1 MAQRRRLASQALSYM
16 PMKKILYIGLLSLLM
31 FSRALCYDDLQGAL
45 PQNQMPSDEPLQTEE
60 FAVAAEKSTID
71 LYENYAGNSPDKRHR
86 TQEASHRTVI
96 KGWAGGD

>member
-1 MAQRRRLASQALSYM
+1 MVHTPCL
-16 PMKKILYIGLLSLLM
+16 PSLLGFKVKKTIYQEIKRQ